1 MHEKLFLSWIY
12 FKMGGWSYHI
22 NLPNW
27 SEVKRRLFLK
37 TGDTGERSQM
47 KADKVHAAAAA
58 AKSISRVR
66 LCATPYTAAHQAS
79 TSPGFSRQGHW
90 SGLPFPSP
98 MQESEKW
105 KWSRSVMSDSS
116 RPHGLQPTRLL
127 RPWDFP
133 GKSTGV
139 GCHCLL
145 QQGPCWSFTPMELTI
160 LCRRQPLRESSCE

>member
-58 AKSISRVR
+58 AAKSISRVR
-66 LCATPYTAAHQAS
+66 LCATP
-79 TSPGFSRQGHW
+79 
-90 SGLPFPSP
+90 
-98 MQESEKW
+98 
-105 KWSRSVMSDSS
+105 
-116 RPHGLQPTRLL
+116 
-127 RPWDFP
+127 
-133 GKSTGV
+133 
-139 GCHCLL
+139 
-145 QQGPCWSFTPMELTI
+145 
-160 LCRRQPLRESSCE
+160 